1 MNLGKVID
9 IYELK
14 RKGYKIE
21 DTSKRDTIIC
31 LSAILVSQVSFSTI
45 VNLLYPILGILG
57 LFELVLI

>member
-21 DTSKRDTIIC
+21 DTNKRDAIIC
-31 LSAILVSQVSFSTI
+31 LSAMLVFAII
-45 VNLLYPILGILG
+45 VIGIP
-57 LFELVLI
+57 LFIFLH